1 MEKVRAKVSQLRP
14 LTWLG
19 KSIKKKDGER
29 EEKEEFYLTFEGSA
43 GVVDRALEL
52 FIFLTQNVI

>member
-1 MEKVRAKVSQLRP
+1 LE
-14 LTWLG
+14 

-29 EEKEEFYLTFEGSA
+29 EEKEEFYLTFESSA